1 MTSIKDVLGPT
12 SEPFARTVA
21 TWHHAPTWR
30 ARIVRW
36 AYPDLAKALDDLAKG
51 LESMI
56 GPL

>member
-1 MTSIKDVLGPT
+1 MRDALGRT

-30 ARIVRW
+30 ARVIRW